1 MDCGDA
7 TERFIAA
14 QRSAL
19 DRLEVF
25 RRTPGYASLLATLQR
40 SAGGDV
46 EVWLAAWLVEPES
59 GLGGRPLDIAAET
72 GGLVVLVDRLEKL
85 GNGTGA

>member
-1 MDCGDA
+1 MDSGDA
-7 TERFIAA
+7 TDRFIAA

-40 SAGGDV
+40 SPGGDV
-46 EVWLAAWLVEPES
+46 EAWLGAWLIEPES
-59 GLGGRPLDIAAET
+59 SLGGLPLDIAAEP
-72 GGLVVLVDRLEKL
+72 GGLSVLVDHLESL
-85 GNGTGA
+85 GNGTVA